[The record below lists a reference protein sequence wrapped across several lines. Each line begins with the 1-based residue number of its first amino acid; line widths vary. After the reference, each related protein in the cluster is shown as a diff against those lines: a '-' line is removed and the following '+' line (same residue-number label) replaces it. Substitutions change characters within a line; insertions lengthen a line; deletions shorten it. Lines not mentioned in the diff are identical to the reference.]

1 MDKRKQKVRNSKS
14 KIRLPNEFEQV
25 NQESII
31 NHKETMLINVDS
43 QETITMDQKNQW
55 TEMEQSIQAA
65 LMNNSNN
72 TVGVQGVNV
81 DEIDNDMIS
90 VNTIDIDYEEDS
102 EIEEKNDKKGR
113 LFIRTLIL

>member
-14 KIRLPNEFEQV
+14 KIGLHNEFEQV

-31 NHKETMLINVDS
+31 NHKETMLIDS
-43 QETITMDQKNQW
+43 QESITMDQKNQW

-72 TVGVQGVNV
+72 TVGVQGVS
-81 DEIDNDMIS
+81 EIDNDMIS
-90 VNTIDIDYEEDS
+90 VNNVDIDYEEGS
-102 EIEEKNDKKGR
+102 ESEEKNDKKGR
-113 LFIRTLIL
+113 

>member
-1 MDKRKQKVRNSKS
+1 MNKSKQRVRNSKS
-14 KIRLPNEFEQV
+14 KIGLHNEFEQA

-31 NHKETMLINVDS
+31 NHKETMLIDVDS
-43 QETITMDQKNQW
+43 QETINMGQKNQW

-72 TVGVQGVNV
+72 TVGVQGVSV
-81 DEIDNDMIS
+81 GEIDNDMIS
-90 VNTIDIDYEEDS
+90 VNTVDIDYEEDS

-113 LFIRTLIL
+113 